1 MARYSQRYVAGR
13 ATAIVSLLPV
23 RGWLVDNGA
32 GIDAAAAAVP
42 GIDRRS
48 RSTPVLAVV
57 EVDGRRF
64 AVRRSAEGGTDYEE
78 LDGPDHG
85 FGTSDPADRPH
96 DAHVACLRESLRGF
110 DAERE

>member
-1 MARYSQRYVAGR
+1 MWPAG
-13 ATAIVSLLPV
+13 ATAVVSSLPV
-23 RGWLVDNGA
+23 RSWLVDNGA
-32 GIDAAAAAVP
+32 GIGAADAVP

-48 RSTPVLAVV
+48 RSTSVLAFV
-57 EVDGRRF
+57 EIDGRRF
-64 AVRRSAEGGTDYEE
+64 AVRRSVEGGTDYEE

-96 DAHVACLRESLRGF
+96 DAHVAYLRESLRSF